1 VGATVG
7 LSPLQMVRRLRVE
20 RARHLLRTTD
30 RTVDDVAGYLNATTL
45 RALLRRFPAAGDRA
59 AAPREA
65 APGTP

>member
-1 VGATVG
+1 
-7 LSPLQMVRRLRVE
+7 MVHRLRVE
-20 RARHLLRTTD
+20 RARHRLRTTD
-30 RTVDDVAGYLNATTL
+30 RTVDDVAGDVGSLNATTL